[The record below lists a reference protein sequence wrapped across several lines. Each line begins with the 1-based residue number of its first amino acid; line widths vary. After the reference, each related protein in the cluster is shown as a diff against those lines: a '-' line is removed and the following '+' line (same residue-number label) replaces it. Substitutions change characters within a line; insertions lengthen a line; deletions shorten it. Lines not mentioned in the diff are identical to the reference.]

1 MDHTTLIRRPRLRG
15 PVLLAA
21 FDGWNDAGE
30 AATSALDAIAD
41 GLAAETFATID
52 PEEFYDFQATR
63 PTVRLVDG
71 HRRIEWPSVEL
82 RAAHLPAAD
91 HDLIVVRGHEP
102 NLRWRTFAA
111 EIVQVA
117 SSLGAEM
124 VVTVGALLADV
135 PHTRPVQVVSSAGD
149 RDLAERLGL
158 NVSRYEGPTGI
169 LGVLGDLATKEG
181 IPTVGLWAAL
191 PHYLNLAP
199 NPWGAMA
206 LVKELRRLLPMAV
219 DTSDLAG
226 QTDAFDTAVTEL
238 VEENPELAGYIERL
252 EADSDDEEE
261 ARTTRRARRASPT
274 SPPRSWWPRSSATCA
289 TTPAAPGAQTEA
301 RTVSGPPGLRPGGP
315 VDCEIRS
322 LWGHRAHVCG
332 LQPLGPLGD
341 VELHQLSLVERPVP
355 LHLDRGEVHEDVLAV
370 GTGDEAVALVR
381 VEPLDD
387 TAGHELLSLPSPSP
401 STATNVPGRY
411 QTRRAGT
418 ARTAL
423 RRQPSPLLGRM
434 LAPGQSCQ

>member
-30 AATSALDAIAD
+30 AATTALDAIGDA
-41 GLAAETFATID
+41 LAAETFATID

-71 HRRIEWPSVEL
+71 YRRVEWPVIEL
-82 RAAHLPAAD
+82 RAARLPAAD

-102 NLRWRTFAA
+102 NLRWRTFAS

-117 SSLGAEM
+117 SSLGVEM
-124 VVTVGALLADV
+124 LVTVGALLADV

-158 NVSRYEGPTGI
+158 SVSRYEGPTGI
-169 LGVLGDLATKEG
+169 LGVLGDLAVGEG

-206 LVKELRRLLPMAV
+206 LIEELRRLLPMAV
-219 DTSDLAG
+219 DTGPLAD
-226 QTDAFDTAVTEL
+226 QTEAFDAAVADL

-252 EADSDDEEE
+252 EADTDDEDADDEEG
-261 ARTTRRARRASPT
+261 S
-274 SPPRSWWPRSSATCA
+274 
-289 TTPAAPGAQTEA
+289 
-301 RTVSGPPGLRPGGP
+301 PGLADLPPEELVAEVERYLRDHPGGS
-315 VDCEIRS
+315 RS
-322 LWGHRAHVCG
+322 
-332 LQPLGPLGD
+332 
-341 VELHQLSLVERPVP
+341 
-355 LHLDRGEVHEDVLAV
+355 
-370 GTGDEAVALVR
+370 
-381 VEPLDD
+381 
-387 TAGHELLSLPSPSP
+387 
-401 STATNVPGRY
+401 
-411 QTRRAGT
+411 
-418 ARTAL
+418 
-423 RRQPSPLLGRM
+423 
-434 LAPGQSCQ
+434 

>member
-1 MDHTTLIRRPRLRG
+1 MDPIRWKSRPQLRD
-15 PVLLAA
+15 PVLVCA
-21 FDGWNDAGE
+21 FNGWNDAGE

-117 SSLGAEM
+117 SSLGVEM
-124 VVTVGALLADV
+124 MITVGALLADV

-169 LGVLGDLATKEG
+169 LGVLGDLASKEG

-238 VEENPELAGYIERL
+238 VDENPELAGYIERL

-261 ARTTRRARRASPT
+261 TADDEEGS
-274 SPPRSWWPRSSATCA
+274 
-289 TTPAAPGAQTEA
+289 
-301 RTVSGPPGLRPGGP
+301 PGLADLPPEELVAEVERYLRDHPGGS
-315 VDCEIRS
+315 RS
-322 LWGHRAHVCG
+322 
-332 LQPLGPLGD
+332 
-341 VELHQLSLVERPVP
+341 
-355 LHLDRGEVHEDVLAV
+355 
-370 GTGDEAVALVR
+370 
-381 VEPLDD
+381 
-387 TAGHELLSLPSPSP
+387 
-401 STATNVPGRY
+401 
-411 QTRRAGT
+411 
-418 ARTAL
+418 
-423 RRQPSPLLGRM
+423 
-434 LAPGQSCQ
+434 

>member
-30 AATSALDAIAD
+30 AATTALDAIGDA
-41 GLAAETFATID
+41 LAAETFATID

-71 HRRIEWPSVEL
+71 YRRVDWPTIEL
-82 RAAHLPAAD
+82 RAARLPAAE

-102 NLRWRTFAA
+102 NLRWRTFAS

-117 SSLGAEM
+117 SSLGVEM
-124 VVTVGALLADV
+124 LVTVGALLADV

-158 NVSRYEGPTGI
+158 SVSRYEGPTGI
-169 LGVLGDLATKEG
+169 LGVLGDLASGEG

-206 LVKELRRLLPMAV
+206 LIEELRRLLPMAV
-219 DTSDLAG
+219 DTGPLAD
-226 QTDAFDTAVTEL
+226 QTEAFDAAVADL

-252 EADSDDEEE
+252 EADTDDEDDDEEG
-261 ARTTRRARRASPT
+261 S
-274 SPPRSWWPRSSATCA
+274 
-289 TTPAAPGAQTEA
+289 
-301 RTVSGPPGLRPGGP
+301 PGLADLPPEELVAEVERYLRDHPGG
-315 VDCEIRS
+315 S
-322 LWGHRAHVCG
+322 
-332 LQPLGPLGD
+332 
-341 VELHQLSLVERPVP
+341 
-355 LHLDRGEVHEDVLAV
+355 RG
-370 GTGDEAVALVR
+370 
-381 VEPLDD
+381 
-387 TAGHELLSLPSPSP
+387 
-401 STATNVPGRY
+401 
-411 QTRRAGT
+411 
-418 ARTAL
+418 
-423 RRQPSPLLGRM
+423 
-434 LAPGQSCQ
+434 